1 MDVEIERVQQRGQ
14 TLWKVRMGARA
25 LTFHEELAARS
36 FAAQLHHRLLWLRQL
51 SQNEQQPH

>member
-14 TLWKVRMGARA
+14 ILWKVRMGARG

-51 SQNEQQPH
+51 NQNDQQPR